1 LNGQEVG
8 GGSVRI
14 HDAALQEYIMKEV
27 LKVSRDSSPHLIP
40 VTLSP
45 QMKNTDGLQLD
56 DEEIGRFSHL
66 LQALKFGAPPHGGIA
81 LGFDRLV
88 AMLCGVK
95 SIRDVI
101 AFPKTGS
108 GYDPVFKSPSKSSEE
123 VLKGYG
129 LKSIHEE
136 KEKVDLR

>member
-1 LNGQEVG
+1 
-8 GGSVRI
+8 
-14 HDAALQEYIMKEV
+14 MKEV
-27 LKVSRDSSPHLIP
+27 LKVST
-40 VTLSP
+40 VQLSTMP
-45 QMKNTDGLQLD
+45 RANDQLD
-56 DEEIGRFSHL
+56 EEELNRFSHL

-88 AMLCGVK
+88 AILCETK

-108 GYDPVFKSPSKSSEE
+108 GFDPVFKSPSKSSED

-129 LKSIHEE
+129 LKAIIEE
-136 KEKVDLR
+136 KKD

>member
-1 LNGQEVG
+1 MRAN
-8 GGSVRI
+8 
-14 HDAALQEYIMKEV
+14 
-27 LKVSRDSSPHLIP
+27 P
-40 VTLSP
+40 V
-45 QMKNTDGLQLD
+45 QLD

-88 AMLCGVK
+88 AILCESK

-108 GYDPVFKSPSKSSEE
+108 GYDPVFKSPSQSSEE
-123 VLKGYG
+123 VLREYG
-129 LKSIHEE
+129 LEPIARGQSNKPEVIEVLES
-136 KEKVDLR
+136 

>member
-1 LNGQEVG
+1 MPRKLT
-8 GGSVRI
+8 S
-14 HDAALQEYIMKEV
+14 K
-27 LKVSRDSSPHLIP
+27 
-40 VTLSP
+40 
-45 QMKNTDGLQLD
+45 LD
-56 DEEIGRFSHL
+56 QEEIGRFSHL

-88 AMLCGVK
+88 AIVCGVK

-123 VLKGYG
+123 VLRGYG
-129 LKSIHEE
+129 LKSINEQ
-136 KEKVDLR
+136 KKVEDA